1 MLDSHTPLIQRATC
15 CNHFSQLMENF
26 YVWKNYHCPFYSF
39 PSLACQKVHGSLF
52 MFVFLT
58 KLSWLHSVK
67 WQGLQIS
74 TTTLRFWQSRC
85 SCLPCAVWLAPT
97 HQHLQLKSVAKKNH
111 NFLQDEDL
119 SSQLSISKAVD
130 IKLTRVGHLVKC
142 TQNPAVLPPKW
153 MKRQLRNNIL
163 NKDKI
168 DAGDETQEMRVHI
181 FGSVRSPGGGP
192 GNPLQYSCLENPKER
207 GAWQLQPLGSQTAEH
222 MKQMRRHK
230 RMRES
235 FFQLWT

>member
-1 MLDSHTPLIQRATC
+1 MARITSFYQHTKMLAVKRLLPALCCLTDSNSSTLAT
-15 CNHFSQLMENF
+15 QI
-26 YVWKNYHCPFYSF
+26 
-39 PSLACQKVHGSLF
+39 
-52 MFVFLT
+52 
-58 KLSWLHSVK
+58 
-67 WQGLQIS
+67 LQS
-74 TTTLRFWQSRC
+74 
-85 SCLPCAVWLAPT
+85 
-97 HQHLQLKSVAKKNH
+97 KKNH

-142 TQNPAVLPPKW
+142 TQTLLSCPPKW

-181 FGSVRSPGGGP
+181 FGSVRSPGGGH

-207 GAWQLQPLGSQTAEH
+207 GAWQFQSVGVTNSWTQWKWLSTQNRWGDRGGWERVFFSCEHKCSYLGRPWAVITAQVTD
-222 MKQMRRHK
+222 KAFK
-230 RMRES
+230 YS
-235 FFQLWT
+235 S